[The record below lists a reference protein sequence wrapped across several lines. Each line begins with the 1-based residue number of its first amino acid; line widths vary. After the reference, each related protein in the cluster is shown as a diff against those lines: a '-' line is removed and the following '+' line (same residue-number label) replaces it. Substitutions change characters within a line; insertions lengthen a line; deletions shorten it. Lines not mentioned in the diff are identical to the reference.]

1 MVILNSALSCP
12 APGKSCPPP
21 IYLKATSWKV
31 CIASE
36 MQRGRALDMHSSSRH
51 LLSILKELAHSNTY
65 YCVRISTGGLNNI
78 YIWRVGSLKSVF
90 DMAGFGCKPFI
101 LTLHMTTFLMR
112 PCVDKKELL
121 FFPFWRRVLV
131 PSSMGVGR
139 AYLRSLL

>member
-1 MVILNSALSCP
+1 MLYHVQRLGRA
-12 APGKSCPPP
+12 APP
-21 IYLKATSWKV
+21 IYLKAMSWKV

-51 LLSILKELAHSNTY
+51 LLSILKELAHSNTN
-65 YCVRISTGGLNNI
+65 YCVRVSTGGLNNI

-121 FFPFWRRVLV
+121 FFPFWRRALI
-131 PSSMGVGR
+131 PSSMGVGG